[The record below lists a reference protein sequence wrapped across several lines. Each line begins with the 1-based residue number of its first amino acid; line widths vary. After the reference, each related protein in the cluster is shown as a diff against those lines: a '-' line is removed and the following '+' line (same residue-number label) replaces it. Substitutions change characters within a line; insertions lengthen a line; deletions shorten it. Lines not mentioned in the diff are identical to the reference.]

1 MGKTNV
7 VSPGYYQHFKGN
19 VYKVIG
25 VAKNTETLEEK
36 VIYCDINGQM
46 WERPITMWHDLIEGT
61 PRFKKLNRE

>member
-1 MGKTNV
+1 MENSSV
-7 VSPGYYQHFKGN
+7 VSPGYYQHHKGG

-46 WERPITMWHDLIEGT
+46 WERPIAMWHDVIEVT
-61 PRFKKLNRE
+61 PRFKKLNRI